1 MEKTKEE
8 LVRQYVEN
16 RKEIERL
23 NKEDSAILTQCKSFF
38 GHQVGE
44 IAVYKETGRR
54 KQVGSL
60 WRPRYEAL
68 PDKEIRC
75 VLMYVQPLIDIFDN
89 ELHFKAT
96 FHPIKKDGH
105 VSQKSCYVRTDE
117 VVWTGEI
124 HEDFQNNK

>member
-23 NKEDSAILTQCKSFF
+23 NKEDSEILTQCKSFF

-44 IAVYKETGRR
+44 IAVYKETRRR
-54 KQVGSL
+54 KQVGSF
-60 WRPRYEAL
+60 WRPRYEDL
-68 PDKEIRC
+68 PDKEMRC
-75 VLMYVQPLIDIFDN
+75 VLMYVQPLIDIFGN

-105 VSQKSCYVRTDE
+105 VSQKSCYVKTAE